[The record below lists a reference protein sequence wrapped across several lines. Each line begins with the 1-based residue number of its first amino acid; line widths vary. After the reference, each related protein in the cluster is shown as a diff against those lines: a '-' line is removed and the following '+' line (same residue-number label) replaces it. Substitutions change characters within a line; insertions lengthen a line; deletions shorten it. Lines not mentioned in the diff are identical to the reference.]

1 MIGFVIFYYLVQLSL
16 KLSLIVFLRYA
27 CILAKELGGCKTKL
41 KQFLKK
47 TCFPRMFSLDKIT
60 KVATCTSLHN
70 QTFLRPMCLK

>member
-1 MIGFVIFYYLVQLSL
+1 MVRHFLLPPGIIFKIIINS
-16 KLSLIVFLRYA
+16 
-27 CILAKELGGCKTKL
+27 ILAKELGRCKTEL
-41 KQFLKK
+41 KQFSKK